1 MKQIK
6 WFDRK
11 FDFST
16 QQNIFPGIIER
27 LEGTPLRLLEKIKGV
42 SAEKAVWKPDG
53 KWSIAENIGHLSDLE
68 PLWQARAHD
77 ILAGKKELTPT
88 DLANTKTDLVNHNLK
103 SLPQLIAEFTAL
115 RTETMSLLSGLQEE
129 DVFRSAL
136 HPRLQTPMRILDLFI
151 FTADHDDHHL
161 AQITALKK
169 EGFMS

>member
-11 FDFST
+11 FDFSNH
-16 QQNIFPGIIER
+16 QNILPGIIER
-27 LEGTPLRLLEKIKGV
+27 LEGTHLRLLEKIKGV
-42 SAEKAVWKPDG
+42 SAEKGIWKPEG

-68 PLWQARAHD
+68 TLWQARVHD
-77 ILAGKKELTPT
+77 ILEGKKELTVA
-88 DLANTKTDLVNHNLK
+88 DLTNTKTEQANHNLK
-103 SLPQLIAEFTAL
+103 SLPQLIQEFTVL
-115 RTETMSLLSGLQEE
+115 RTETLSLLSELQEE

-136 HPRLQTPMRILDLFI
+136 HPRLQTPMRILDLAI

-169 EGFMS
+169 LIQY